1 MAENASIIHNVESIK
16 AVLLDIIL
24 ENKKMINEVNQIKTE
39 MENQRQELNQ
49 QTRIN
54 RNLHNEI
61 DKLKQELQ
69 SQESNFDKS
78 SKQFGNDIRSVELR
92 LNYLG
97 KFFSNITTI
106 FFIISPLFLSR
117 SEILNSSST

>member
-1 MAENASIIHNVESIK
+1 
-16 AVLLDIIL
+16 
-24 ENKKMINEVNQIKTE
+24 MINEVNQIKTE

-92 LNYLG
+92 LDYLG